1 MINVLLLIKRYS
13 GNYPL
18 LNEMVKLDTQRFRVV
33 VCYLDGHNDGGNA
46 LDKLVYRVYYLETP
60 SIQIRPTNLTL
71 LKRLRKIVDLEK
83 IDVINCHLHR
93 SIAVG
98 VLAALL
104 SRCRPRVLATL
115 HGLEKGKSLKRSLG
129 NRIWYRFLD
138 RLIGVSEAVVT
149 DLHHSNPFFPLNR
162 VVTVRN
168 GLDLEK
174 MRLDVSQKQL
184 RKEILQDQTDCFW
197 FGTLGRL
204 SAVKNQKGM
213 IQAFANV
220 FAEEPRVRLLIA
232 GQGELEGQLKD
243 LAKELGVSEQVH
255 FLGFRRDAPQI
266 LNALD
271 VFLLPSLREG
281 LPLSLLEAM
290 AAGRP
295 VIASRVGG
303 IPEIFDAT
311 EMGCLVE
318 PASVDDLT
326 AAMLSL
332 ARASDE
338 ERKCLGANA
347 RARALT
353 AFSARQMIAGY
364 ENVYADVAEKFAA
377 TDQDEL
383 DYQLESVS
391 CGLCGSSEHHIVL
404 RRAKELYNGLDAHF
418 DVVKCV
424 TCGFVFTNPRPTVES
439 LGCFYPDSA
448 RYYQP
453 NKKRILAETGFKPG
467 WRGRLRQSLLANYFG
482 YELPAF
488 SRLCDAL
495 VWRLL
500 RSKLYTSHLPR
511 WVPGGRLL
519 DVGCA
524 WGGYLW
530 CMQQLGWEVHG
541 VEMNARAAAFAQQEL
556 DLTSVRA
563 GSIND
568 LDYPEDF
575 FDVVHLSM
583 VLEHVPDPLKT
594 LSKLGRLLKDNGQ
607 LILSVPDI
615 EGVEARLFRERSYT
629 LQVPQHLS
637 HFSPTTIR
645 ACLETAGFV
654 VERIVHQRTKSD
666 FVKSAAYLDDSW
678 LKRFLLC
685 APVRRLLL
693 GPIVSLLAMMG
704 RTSRMSV
711 YAVKRA
717 ALR

>member
-33 VCYLDGHNDGGNA
+33 VCYLNGRNDGENE
-46 LDKLVYRVYYLETP
+46 LERLVSRCDYLETP
-60 SIQIRPTNLTL
+60 SRRIKPANFTL
-71 LKRLRKIVDLEK
+71 LKKLRTIIDQEK
-83 IDVINCHLHR
+83 IDVINCHLQR

-98 VLAALL
+98 VLAARLAD
-104 SRCRPRVLATL
+104 CRPRVVATL
-115 HGLEKGKSLKRSLG
+115 HGLDSGKNWKRQIG

-138 RLIGVSEAVVT
+138 KLIGVSNAVAA
-149 DLHHSNPFFPLNR
+149 DLRQSNPFFPSER
-162 VVTVRN
+162 IVTVRN
-168 GLDLEK
+168 GLNLEH
-174 MRLDVSQKQL
+174 MRLDDSPQQL
-184 RKEILQDQTDCFW
+184 REKILPGQTNEFW

-204 SAVKNQKGM
+204 SAVKNQECL
-213 IQAFANV
+213 IRAFARV
-220 FAEEPRVRLLIA
+220 AADDDRVRLLLA
-232 GQGELEGQLKD
+232 GRGELEEHLKN
-243 LAKELGVSEQVH
+243 LAQEMGVSERVT
-255 FLGFRRDAPQI
+255 FLGFRRDVPQI

-318 PASVDDLT
+318 PASLDDLA

-332 ARASDE
+332 SMASNE
-338 ERKCLGANA
+338 ERMRLGDNA
-347 RARALT
+347 RARALGT
-353 AFSARQMIAGY
+353 FSARQMIAGY
-364 ENVYADVAEKFAA
+364 EEVYTGVVEKPGA
-377 TDQDEL
+377 TAQDEL
-383 DYQLESVS
+383 NYQLESVP
-391 CGLCGSSEHHIVL
+391 CGLCGSFEHHIVL
-404 RRAKELYNGLDAHF
+404 RRARELYNGLDAHF
-418 DVVKCV
+418 DVVKCAN
-424 TCGFVFTNPRPTVES
+424 CGFVFTNPRPTAES

-488 SRLCDAL
+488 PRQCDAL
-495 VWRLL
+495 VWGLL

-511 WVPGGRLL
+511 WVSGGRLL

-530 CMQQLGWEVHG
+530 RMQQLGWEVHG
-541 VEMNARAAAFAQQEL
+541 VELNDRAAAFAQQEL
-556 DLTSVRA
+556 GLTSVSA
-563 GSIND
+563 GSINN

-583 VLEHVPDPLKT
+583 VLEHVPDPLTT
-594 LSKLGRLLKDNGQ
+594 LNKLSRLLKDNGQ

-615 EGVEARLFRERSYT
+615 EGVEARLFREKSYT

-645 ACLETAGFV
+645 DCLESAGFV
-654 VERIVHQRTKSD
+654 VERVVHQRTKSD

-678 LKRFLLC
+678 FKRFLLC
-685 APVRRLLL
+685 APVRRLCL
-693 GPIVSLLAMMG
+693 GPLVSLLAMMG

-711 YAVKRA
+711 YTVKRA
-717 ALR
+717 AVR

>member
-18 LNEMVKLDTQRFRVV
+18 LNEMVKLDTERFRVV
-33 VCYLDGHNDGGNA
+33 VCYLDGRNDGGNA
-46 LDKLVYRVYYLETP
+46 LEKLVYRVYYLETP
-60 SIQIRPTNLTL
+60 SLQIRPTNIKL
-71 LKRLRKIVDLEK
+71 LKRLREIVDLEK
-83 IDVINCHLHR
+83 IDVINCHLQR

-98 VLAALL
+98 VLAARM
-104 SRCRPRVLATL
+104 SRCRPRVVATL
-115 HGLEKGKSLKRSLG
+115 HGLESSKSVTHSFG
-129 NRIWYRFLD
+129 NRILYRFLD
-138 RLIGVSEAVVT
+138 RLIGVSEAVVS
-149 DLHHSNPFFPLNR
+149 DLQRSNPFFPPNQI
-162 VVTVRN
+162 VTVRN
-168 GLDLEK
+168 GLDLEH
-174 MRLDVSQKQL
+174 MRLDMSRQQL
-184 RKEILQDQTDCFW
+184 RKEILPDQKDSFW

-204 SAVKNQKGM
+204 SAVKNQQGM
-213 IQAFANV
+213 IRAFANV
-220 FAEEPRVRLLIA
+220 FNEEPRVQLLIA
-232 GQGELEGQLKD
+232 GRGELEGQLKD
-243 LAKELGVSEQVH
+243 LAKELGVSERVH
-255 FLGFRRDAPQI
+255 FLGFRRDVPQI

-290 AAGRP
+290 AAERL

-303 IPEIFDAT
+303 IPEIFNTA
-311 EMGCLVE
+311 EIGCLVE

-332 ARASDE
+332 VRTSDE
-338 ERKCLGANA
+338 ERMRMGANA
-347 RARALT
+347 RARAIN
-353 AFSARQMIAGY
+353 AFSAHQMVAGY
-364 ENVYADVAEKFAA
+364 EEVYADVVENSEAPGH
-377 TDQDEL
+377 DEL
-383 DYQLESVS
+383 NYQLESVS
-391 CGLCGSSEHHIVL
+391 CGLCGSFEHHIVL
-404 RRAKELYNGLDAHF
+404 RRAKELYNGLDAYF
-418 DVVKCV
+418 DVVKCAQ
-424 TCGFVFTNPRPTVES
+424 CGFVFTNPRPTAES

-453 NKKRILAETGFKPG
+453 NKKRILTETGFKSG
-467 WRGRLRQSLLANYFG
+467 WRGRLRQSLLANYFD
-482 YELPAF
+482 YDLPAF
-488 SRLCDAL
+488 PKLCDTL
-495 VWRLL
+495 VWQLF

-511 WVPGGRLL
+511 WIEDGRLL

-530 CMQQLGWEVHG
+530 RMQQLGWEVHG
-541 VEMNARAAAFAQQEL
+541 VELNARAVAFAQQEL
-556 DLTSVRA
+556 GLTSIRA
-563 GSIND
+563 GSIDN

-615 EGVEARLFRERSYT
+615 EGVEARLFKEKSYT

-637 HFSPTTIR
+637 HFSPATIR
-645 ACLETAGFV
+645 DCLASAGFA

-685 APVRRLLL
+685 APVRRLCL
-693 GPIVSLLAMMG
+693 GPLVSLLAMMG
-704 RTSRMSV
+704 RTSRMSI

-717 ALR
+717 AVR

>member
-1 MINVLLLIKRYS
+1 
-13 GNYPL
+13 
-18 LNEMVKLDTQRFRVV
+18 D
-33 VCYLDGHNDGGNA
+33 
-46 LDKLVYRVYYLETP
+46 
-60 SIQIRPTNLTL
+60 
-71 LKRLRKIVDLEK
+71 LR
-83 IDVINCHLHR
+83 
-93 SIAVG
+93 
-98 VLAALL
+98 
-104 SRCRPRVLATL
+104 
-115 HGLEKGKSLKRSLG
+115 
-129 NRIWYRFLD
+129 
-138 RLIGVSEAVVT
+138 
-149 DLHHSNPFFPLNR
+149 HSNPFLPLNR

-168 GLDLEK
+168 GLELEN
-174 MRLDVSQKQL
+174 MRLDVSQQQL
-184 RKEILQDQTDCFW
+184 RKEILQDQTDSFW

-204 SAVKNQKGM
+204 SAVKNQEGM

-232 GQGELEGQLKD
+232 GLGELEGQLKK
-243 LAKELGVSEQVH
+243 LTKELGVSEHVH
-255 FLGFRRDAPQI
+255 FLGFRRDVPQI

-338 ERKCLGANA
+338 ERKRLGANA
-347 RARALT
+347 RTRALT

-364 ENVYADVAEKFAA
+364 ENVYADVAEKFGA

-439 LGCFYPDSA
+439 LSCFYPDSA

-453 NKKRILAETGFKPG
+453 NKKRILAETGFKSG

-488 SRLCDAL
+488 PRLCDAL

-524 WGGYLW
+524 WGGYLGR
-530 CMQQLGWEVHG
+530 MQQLGWEVHG
-541 VEMNARAAAFAQQEL
+541 VELNAQAAAFAQQEL
-556 DLTSVRA
+556 GLTSVRA

-583 VLEHVPDPLKT
+583 VLEHVTDPLKT

-615 EGVEARLFRERSYT
+615 EGAEARLFREKSYT

-637 HFSPTTIR
+637 HFTPATIR
-645 ACLETAGFV
+645 ACLESAGFV

-666 FVKSAAYLDDSW
+666 FVKSAAYLDDSG
-678 LKRFLLC
+678 LKGFLLC
-685 APVRRLLL
+685 APVRRLCL
-693 GPIVSLLAMMG
+693 GPLVSLLAMMG

-717 ALR
+717 AVR